1 MAKHDDSNDTDD
13 LDDFDDEGL
22 GMVDEIDIP
31 LSNLSEKQQLAEK
44 RRRAELRMEERR
56 LREEIGYYDLSF
68 DDL

>member
-1 MAKHDDSNDTDD
+1 MAKHDDSDD

-22 GMVDEIDIP
+22 GMDDDIDVP
-31 LSNLSEKQQLAEK
+31 LNNLSEKQQLAEK

>member
-1 MAKHDDSNDTDD
+1 MAKHDDSNDTGD
-13 LDDFDDEGL
+13 LDDFDDESL
-22 GMVDEIDIP
+22 GMDDDIDMP
-31 LSNLSEKQQLAEK
+31 LNNLSEKQQLAEK

>member
-13 LDDFDDEGL
+13 LDEFDDESL
-22 GMVDEIDIP
+22 GMDDDIDMP
-31 LSNLSEKQQLAEK
+31 LNNLSEKQQLAEK

>member
-22 GMVDEIDIP
+22 GIDDDIDVP
-31 LSNLSEKQQLAEK
+31 LNNLSEKQQLAEK

>member
-13 LDDFDDEGL
+13 LDDFDDESL
-22 GMVDEIDIP
+22 GMDDDIDMP
-31 LSNLSEKQQLAEK
+31 LNNLSEKQQLAEK

>member
-1 MAKHDDSNDTDD
+1 MAKHDDSNDTGD
-13 LDDFDDEGL
+13 LDDFDDEGMGL
-22 GMVDEIDIP
+22 DDDIDVP
-31 LSNLSEKQQLAEK
+31 LNNLSEKQQLAEK

>member
-22 GMVDEIDIP
+22 SIDDDIDLP
-31 LSNLSEKQQLAEK
+31 LNNLSEKQQLAEK

>member
-13 LDDFDDEGL
+13 LDDFDDESL
-22 GMVDEIDIP
+22 GMDDDIDVP
-31 LSNLSEKQQLAEK
+31 LNNLSEKQQLAEK

>member
-22 GMVDEIDIP
+22 GMDDDIDVP
-31 LSNLSEKQQLAEK
+31 LNNLSEKQQLAEK

-56 LREEIGYYDLSF
+56 LRDEIGYYDLSF

>member
-1 MAKHDDSNDTDD
+1 MTKHDDSNDTGD
-13 LDDFDDEGL
+13 LDDFDDESL
-22 GMVDEIDIP
+22 GMDDDIDVP
-31 LSNLSEKQQLAEK
+31 LNNLSEKQQLAEK

>member
-22 GMVDEIDIP
+22 GMDDDIDMP
-31 LSNLSEKQQLAEK
+31 LNNLSEKQQLAEK
-44 RRRAELRMEERR
+44 RRRAELRIEERR

>member
-13 LDDFDDEGL
+13 LDDFDDDGL
-22 GMVDEIDIP
+22 GMDDDIDMP
-31 LSNLSEKQQLAEK
+31 LNNLSEKQQLAEK

>member
-13 LDDFDDEGL
+13 LDDFDDESL
-22 GMVDEIDIP
+22 GMDDDIDMP
-31 LSNLSEKQQLAEK
+31 LNNLSEKQQLAEK

-56 LREEIGYYDLSF
+56 LREEIGYYDLRF

>member
-22 GMVDEIDIP
+22 GMDDDIDMP
-31 LSNLSEKQQLAEK
+31 LNNLSEKQQLAEK

>member
-22 GMVDEIDIP
+22 GMDDDIDVP
-31 LSNLSEKQQLAEK
+31 LNNLSEKQQLAEK

>member
-1 MAKHDDSNDTDD
+1 MAKHDDNTDTDD
-13 LDDFDDEGL
+13 LDDFDDEGM
-22 GMVDEIDIP
+22 GMDDDIDLP
-31 LSNLSEKQQLAEK
+31 LNNLSEKQQLAEK

>member
-13 LDDFDDEGL
+13 LDDFDEEGL
-22 GMVDEIDIP
+22 GMDDDIDMP
-31 LSNLSEKQQLAEK
+31 LNNLSEKQQLAEK